1 MITKEWI
8 SVSVWSFLG
17 WFYLELCVLWTR
29 MSVSLPKLGK
39 FSAIMSSRMFS
50 SPFSLCSP
58 SEISTVQMSLYLM
71 LSQRSLKLPSIL
83 FILFFCSVSVIYFLY
98 SLYTDPFLCYH
109 LIYFSS
115 TNLSKLLFFFHF
127 SYYNF
132 HLCLFFI
139 FLTLC

>member
-1 MITKEWI
+1 MPFQLQCLSVVIFVFILFGTVCVSWPWI
-8 SVSVWSFLG
+8 FLSFP
-17 WFYLELCVLWTR
+17 
-29 MSVSLPKLGK
+29 MLGK